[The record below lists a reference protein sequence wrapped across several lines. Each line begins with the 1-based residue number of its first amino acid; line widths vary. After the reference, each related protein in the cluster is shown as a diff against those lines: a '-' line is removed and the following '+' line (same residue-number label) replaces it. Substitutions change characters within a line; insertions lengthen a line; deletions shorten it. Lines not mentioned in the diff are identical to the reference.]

1 MKRNA
6 CIRPGYYR
14 ITIYSVAKLRT
25 PDLFTLA
32 LMSYGRD
39 VLDGRL
45 CHELRNATGFR
56 FFGTSLKG
64 TATCVWPA
72 VRLSASKRPTFSP
85 VTDSSRSFACLPR
98 LAAIRARRNLPIHQL
113 PRSGS
118 FAVVAG

>member
-1 MKRNA
+1 MKSNA

-56 FFGTSLKG
+56 FFGTSLEG
-64 TATCVWPA
+64 NRDVC
-72 VRLSASKRPTFSP
+72 LASGPIIRVEAPYVLARDGFFQILRVPT
-85 VTDSSRSFACLPR
+85 
-98 LAAIRARRNLPIHQL
+98 PI
-113 PRSGS
+113 GS
-118 FAVVAG
+118 NPS